1 MPARGSFDYAI
12 IRIVPRVER
21 GERINAGVVLHSREH
36 AFLDA
41 RIVFDPTRLLALAPD
56 LSPAELADIAAHLDS
71 IPRIC
76 AGGEDA
82 GPIGR
87 LTLAERFHWLVS
99 PRSTIIQPSRVHSGT
114 CADPAAALD
123 HLAHIL
129 LPIPT
134 DISANI
140 ILPRADYDT
149 ALAALRRALTSNH
162 TLAQIRRDITAALTV
177 LERVSDGERSE

>member
-12 IRIVPRVER
+12 IRIIPRVER
-21 GERINAGVVLHSREH
+21 GERINVGVVLHSREH
-36 AFLDA
+36 AFLAA
-41 RIVFDPTRLLALAPD
+41 RIAFDPARLLALAPE
-56 LSPAELADIAAHLDS
+56 LSPTEIAEIAAHLDS

-99 PRSTIIQPSRVHSGT
+99 PRSTIIQPSRVHSGI
-114 CADPAAALD
+114 CADPTAALD
-123 HLAHIL
+123 HLARIL
-129 LPIPT
+129 LPTPTSIPA
-134 DISANI
+134 SI

-149 ALAALRRALTSNH
+149 ALATLRRS
-162 TLAQIRRDITAALTV
+162 LAPNRTPAQMRRDITAALAD
-177 LERVSDGERSE
+177 LERMSNSERPE

>member
-12 IRIVPRVER
+12 IRIAPRVER
-21 GERINAGVVLHSREH
+21 GERINVGVVLHSREH
-36 AFLDA
+36 AFLAA
-41 RIVFDPTRLLALAPD
+41 RIAFDPARILALAPE

-87 LTLAERFHWLVS
+87 LTLAERFHWLVA
-99 PRSTIIQPSRVHSGT
+99 PRSTIIQPSRVHSGI
-114 CADPAAALD
+114 CADPAATLD
-123 HLAHIL
+123 HLARIL
-129 LPIPT
+129 LPTPT
-134 DISANI
+134 HISASI

-149 ALAALRRALTSNH
+149 ALAALRRV
-162 TLAQIRRDITAALTV
+162 LATNRTPAQMRRDITAALIA
-177 LERVSDGERSE
+177 LEHVSDGERSE